1 MNNLKKYSADL
12 ERTLITTPLIR
23 RNKNGTVVLQESIL
37 KSRIKKLE
45 NLIEKALT
53 PPTSDEVC
61 EALGEEL
68 NTTVI
73 YQDETFY
80 NKRTSSVIA
89 TIGKMTRRV
98 SVNRK
103 VLKDANKRNKIYDK
117 MVKRLEE
124 LDEK

>member
-53 PPTSDEVC
+53 PPTSEEVC
-61 EALGEEL
+61 EALGEYYHGNCEYKDNRFFIKYEGTICAKKENGEIIL
-68 NTTVI
+68 NFATTP
-73 YQDETFY
+73 
-80 NKRTSSVIA
+80 KL
-89 TIGKMTRRV
+89 GKMIF
-98 SVNRK
+98 
-103 VLKDANKRNKIYDK
+103 DFY
-117 MVKRLEE
+117 EE
-124 LDEK
+124 AKE

>member
-1 MNNLKKYSADL
+1 VNNLKKYSADL

-53 PPTSDEVC
+53 PPTSEEVC

-68 NTTVI
+68 NVI
-73 YQDETFY
+73 IVYKDKEFY
-80 NKRTSSVIA
+80 YDWEFNGTSGISLIVGYYENVI
-89 TIGKMTRRV
+89 KF
-98 SVNRK
+98 
-103 VLKDANKRNKIYDK
+103 YDHCLSPQSLSL
-117 MVKRLEE
+117 VARFYEE
-124 LDEK
+124 VEE